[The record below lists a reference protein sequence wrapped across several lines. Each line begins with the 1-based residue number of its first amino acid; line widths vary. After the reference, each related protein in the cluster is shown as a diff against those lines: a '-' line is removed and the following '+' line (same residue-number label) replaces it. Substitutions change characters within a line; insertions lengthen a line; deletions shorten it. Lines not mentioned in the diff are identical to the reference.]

1 MTCWNRQCWRS
12 LTTRLFQADS
22 EPQEAD
28 MESGNGVM
36 WAMILPLL
44 AVVILAAVVGFC
56 VDMRHKPRLE
66 LLRNA
71 DTQRAEVMQDYYT
84 RVHGAEA

>member
-1 MTCWNRQCWRS
+1 
-12 LTTRLFQADS
+12 
-22 EPQEAD
+22 
-28 MESGNGVM
+28 
-36 WAMILPLL
+36 
-44 AVVILAAVVGFC
+44 VVGFC